1 MPLFLDE
8 ETDTE
13 NVQEEDEISSD
24 SMSQNI

>member
-1 MPLFLDE
+1 MSLFLDE